1 MAKQLKK
8 IYSDSEFKSAISH
21 FEGIQQYLSL
31 PIQDIDLNLSKNIR
45 DDYDEAL
52 LEELANSIL
61 ENGQLEPVGI
71 SAERNREGKY
81 NLIYGFRRCLALKKY
96 APQVPVK
103 AVTVISNTDDDTIQ
117 LLENIQRE
125 DLTDYEIAKALLII
139 KEKSNLRNEDIA
151 KKIHK
156 SLDWVKKRIIHGKSV
171 NQLEEHSQVNRE
183 TIRKLTTHQMS
194 QISSFDL
201 NEKIA
206 ILNSAEKNGNT
217 KVNDFKKLAKKQ
229 KIPKLSPKEL
239 IKKLKS
245 EKSNLEKQIKSANL
259 RIKQINNELKR
270 LT

>member
-8 IYSDSEFKSAISH
+8 IYSDSEFKSAMSH
-21 FEGIQQYLSL
+21 FEDIQQYLSL

-45 DDYDEAL
+45 DDYDETL

-71 SAERNREGKY
+71 SPNRNRNGKFY
-81 NLIYGFRRCLALKKY
+81 LIYGYRRCLAIKKY
-96 APQVPVK
+96 APQIPVK
-103 AVTVISNTDDDTIQ
+103 AVTVVSKTDDDTIQ

-125 DLTDYEIAKALLII
+125 DLTDYEIAKALITI

-171 NQLEEHSQVNRE
+171 NQLEEQSQVNPE
-183 TIRKLTTHQMS
+183 TLRKLTTHQIS
-194 QISSFDL
+194 QISSL
-201 NEKIA
+201 NLKEKIA
-206 ILNSAEKNGNT
+206 VLNTAEKFEKA
-217 KVNDFKKLAKKQ
+217 KVKDFKKLAKK
-229 KIPKLSPKEL
+229 
-239 IKKLKS
+239 KKLPKQS
-245 EKSNLEKQIKSANL
+245 TKEMKKNLNAEKAQLESLVRNANA
-259 RIKQINNELKR
+259 RIKQIDKQLAK